1 MINRKEHEKMK
12 VENLKLRNIPDGPA
26 ILSSG
31 TMHAASGVCGWYT
44 ECGKLVKMRD

>member
-12 VENLKLRNIPDGPA
+12 VENLKLRNIPDG
-26 ILSSG
+26 
-31 TMHAASGVCGWYT
+31 WYT